1 MPVSLFE
8 EGKPAA
14 RRGRKARGLARCA
27 ETARLHPQRS
37 RTLPSY
43 KDGSPVSR
51 TTLALRPRIRAA
63 LAAVLAL
70 VAAGAGSALPAA
82 AATHTA
88 GTGRVAEIAVGHPTR
103 SVEVIVRLA
112 AGRTE
117 AQGRAA
123 VRLHHGRVTGDLHI
137 FNGLVAQLRAR
148 DAVRLQRDPAVAAVS
163 LNATVR
169 QSINTKELRTAYPYA
184 ADAPPAWNNS
194 SGGGSATGLG
204 VGVAVI
210 DTGIAGAL
218 PDFRAS
224 YSDPSSRVIGS
235 AVVNP
240 LATTAADAYGHGTH
254 VAGIIAGNGNAR
266 PYGDPLRGQYV
277 GIAPQANLV
286 SVKVAD
292 DTGGATVLDVIYGLQ
307 FVVDH
312 KADYNIRVANLSL
325 ESTDVQSAAT
335 DPLDAA
341 AEAAWF
347 AGITVVAAA
356 GNHGTDS
363 DAVSHAP
370 GNDPYVITVGGLDDM
385 GTRTRDDDA
394 VASWSS
400 RGATQDGYPKPDIY
414 APGAH
419 IVSNLAPGSAFASLC
434 PDCVVSGEY
443 IRAGGTSMSAPVVS
457 GVAAL
462 VVQRNPNLTPDQVK
476 RLIVRTAHALPG
488 NVPEADAD
496 VAVRDAANSNLTSAN
511 QGLTPS
517 TLIDPATGGID
528 YTKSSWSRS
537 SWGGAP
543 SALTADWA
551 RSSWSCECS
560 MTATGEIDPTRSSWS
575 RSSWST
581 SWTK

>member
-1 MPVSLFE
+1 
-8 EGKPAA
+8 
-14 RRGRKARGLARCA
+14 
-27 ETARLHPQRS
+27 
-37 RTLPSY
+37 
-43 KDGSPVSR
+43 VSR
-51 TTLALRPRIRAA
+51 TTLPLRPRIRAA
-63 LAAVLAL
+63 LVAALAL
-70 VAAGAGSALPAA
+70 LAAGAGSALPAE
-82 AATHTA
+82 AATHA
-88 GTGRVAEIAVGHPTR
+88 ASTGRLAEIAAGRPTR

-117 AQGRAA
+117 ADGRAA
-123 VRLHHGRVTGDLHI
+123 VSRHHGRVTGELHI
-137 FNGLVAQLRAR
+137 FNGLVARLRAH
-148 DAVRLQRDPAVAAVS
+148 DAARLQDDPAVAAVS
-163 LNATVR
+163 LNAAVR
-169 QSINTKELRTAYPYA
+169 QSINTKDLRTAYPYA
-184 ADAPPAWNNS
+184 ANTPPAWNNN

-224 YSDPSSRVIGS
+224 YSDLSSRVIGS

-254 VAGIIAGNGNAR
+254 VAGIIAGNGNTR
-266 PYGDPLRGQYV
+266 TYLDPLRGQYV

-292 DTGGATVLDVIYGLQ
+292 DDGGATVLDVIYGLQ

-325 ESTDVQSAAT
+325 ESTDVQSATT

-356 GNHGTDS
+356 GNHGSAS

-370 GNDPYVITVGGLDDM
+370 GNDPYVISVGGLDDM
-385 GTRTRDDDA
+385 GTKPRDDDA

-400 RGATQDGYPKPDIY
+400 RGATQDGYAKPDIY

-419 IVSNLAPGSAFASLC
+419 IVSTLAPASAFTALC
-434 PDCVVSGEY
+434 PDCIVSGEY

-462 VVQRNPNLTPDQVK
+462 VLQRNPGLTPNQVK
-476 RLIVRTAHALPG
+476 SLLVRTARG
-488 NVPEADAD
+488 VQGGVPAVDAD
-496 VAVRDAANSNLTSAN
+496 VAVRDAAGSNLPSAN
-511 QGLTPS
+511 QGLTPN
-517 TLIDPATGGID
+517 TLIDATTGGID
-528 YTKSSWSRS
+528 YLKSSWSKS

-551 RSSWSCECS
+551 KSSWSCECS